1 MQNQS
6 KHKPFLSQQQ
16 HETKGRRLLLN
27 EEEGKLAVRP
37 ILPRIIPDAGCRAQS
52 HNIPKI
58 HKRSNPFPAGSFPHL
73 LQNLCTDPIGRHPSR
88 QGHNQM
94 TCLTRTSDLD
104 PNSTVMS
111 IIQAIW
117 RFRQRCHR
125 TLEVCL
131 PQFRSGL
138 WSSKNVVFFF
148 FWVGGGGG
156 EGGEWQKFV
165 VSAPCRFHCPKGFCL
180 LTVTRLL
187 GP

>member
-1 MQNQS
+1 M
-6 KHKPFLSQQQ
+6 
-16 HETKGRRLLLN
+16 
-27 EEEGKLAVRP
+27 RP
-37 ILPRIIPDAGCRAQS
+37 LLPRNIPDAGCRAQS
-52 HNIPKI
+52 HKIPKS

-125 TLEVCL
+125 TLEVCF
-131 PQFRSGL
+131 PQVQSGL
-138 WSSKNVVFFF
+138 CSSKNVVF
-148 FWVGGGGG
+148 WGA
-156 EGGEWQKFV
+156 EWQKFV

-187 GP
+187 GS